1 MRGRPFFCLRCHY
14 GQVPAPGAESEALG
28 HMQRLQREMCLAAAM
43 SAKKTKCSSTHGHL
57 FCF

>member
-28 HMQRLQREMCLAAAM
+28 PHAAF
-43 SAKKTKCSSTHGHL
+43 TEGNV
-57 FCF
+57 FGGRDVY

>member
-1 MRGRPFFCLRCHY
+1 MRGRPFFRLRRHHQ
-14 GQVPAPGAESEALG
+14 QVAAPGAESEAPA

-43 SAKKTKCSSTHGHL
+43 STKKTKCSSTHGHL